1 MPPLNN
7 DLTYN
12 LLVTISGQY
21 TYKNRKINLKEPV
34 KKMANGYIIVF
45 GLITIYAAVIILL
58 KRTGYFDKLNMTMLG
73 PILMIRTHRGK
84 RAIAKIA
91 RLRKFWKWFGNI
103 GLGITYLSM
112 FIMFAVLILSTIGS
126 TMKEIE
132 PVPASDILVIPGVN
146 NLIPLSYG
154 VIALI
159 IGIVVHEFSHGI
171 MALVAKLKVK
181 SMGVLMLVVP
191 IGAFV
196 EPDDKELKG
205 TTRIKRMRL
214 YAAGPTMNIVVG
226 LICAGIFSWGMMG
239 SLNLVEEGVMVYSLT
254 VDHPAEEAGL
264 EVGMLITDL
273 TVYRNITDNNTSE
286 DTLKLLYES
295 GELFNSSHAYDQ
307 LDTELIQ
314 RKNISNETFT
324 WLVNADP
331 NASFTVTHVDVMDYP
346 SFSKGLSDLSN
357 HDRVDIGI
365 FFKDKRITITNIA
378 LADKYNHTNE
388 EKDRGKGFLGVGV
401 QDPQEIRD
409 TLHRPIASADSAGEV
424 GMNLVTYSILLPM
437 NTKMMPFHSP
447 LTDVYEVG
455 GFWSLLGDGGFWFLA
470 NTFYYLFW
478 LNILIGTFNTL
489 PSIPVDG
496 GFIFRDTF
504 AAILEKMG
512 KKISKKKRDRIT
524 SLVSVTTAIS
534 IGFMILFIIFFP
546 RLR

>member
-1 MPPLNN
+1 
-7 DLTYN
+7 
-12 LLVTISGQY
+12 
-21 TYKNRKINLKEPV
+21 
-34 KKMANGYIIVF
+34 MANGYIIFF
-45 GLITIYAAVIILL
+45 GLITVYMAAIIFL
-58 KRTGYFDKLNMTMLG
+58 KRTGYFDKLNMSLLG
-73 PILMIRTHRGK
+73 PILMIRTQRGK
-84 RAIAKIA
+84 KAIAKIA
-91 RLRKFWKWFGNI
+91 KLKRFWKWFANI

-112 FIMFAVLILSTIGS
+112 FMMFGVLILSTIGS

-154 VIALI
+154 IIALI

-214 YAAGPTMNIVVG
+214 YASGPTMNIVVG
-226 LICAGIFSWGMMG
+226 LICACIFSWGMMG
-239 SLNLVEEGVMVYSLT
+239 SLTVVEEGVMVYSLT
-254 VDHPAEEAGL
+254 VDYPAEEGGL
-264 EVGMLITDL
+264 EVGMLITEL
-273 TVYRNITDNNTSE
+273 TVYRNVTENNTSV
-286 DTLKLLYES
+286 DTYRTLNES
-295 GELFNSSHAYDQ
+295 GELFNGFSQYDK
-307 LDTELIQ
+307 LDIELKKI
-314 RKNISNETFT
+314 KKISNDTFT
-324 WLVNADP
+324 WLVNQLAGS
-331 NASFTVTHVDVMDYP
+331 NSSFTITHIAVTDHP
-346 SFSKGLSDLSN
+346 SFSDGLSVLS
-357 HDRVDIGI
+357 DQDKIDIGVYYKGDGKT
-365 FFKDKRITITNIA
+365 FSNITLTE
-378 LADKYNHTNE
+378 KYRHTNE
-388 EKDRGKGFLGVGV
+388 ERDRGKGFLGVGV
-401 QDPQEIRD
+401 QDPQKIIE
-409 TLHRPIASADSAGEV
+409 TLHRPIASADSPGEV
-424 GMNLVTYSILLPM
+424 GLNLVTYSIMLPM

-455 GFWSLLGDGGFWFLA
+455 GFWSLIGENGFWFLA

-489 PSIPVDG
+489 PCIPVDG

-524 SLVSVTTAIS
+524 SIVSITTALS